1 MANTKMTNKTALTI
15 AIAAIGDTNPEA
27 TAKLEKMIE
36 QLDKKNASPK
46 KLTAQQER
54 NEGLKD
60 IIAAFLTENE
70 GKGYTVTDLLKTIPE
85 LDGDSNQ
92 HVSAILRQMF
102 LANTIE
108 RYTEKRRTYFKAKA
122 GD

>member
-1 MANTKMTNKTALTI
+1 M
-15 AIAAIGDTNPEA
+15 
-27 TAKLEKMIE
+27 
-36 QLDKKNASPK
+36 
-46 KLTAQQER
+46 
-54 NEGLKD
+54 KD
-60 IIAAFLTENE
+60 IIAAFLEENE